1 MGGKIDRDVNKN
13 GGPLVFR
20 IHGQNFHYIGSLLP
34 VDGKRPHFAQLY
46 IYDTNNEIVNRLSF
60 VRPDGDLSDIHEEI
74 VKDIQQAL
82 DSDNVLVKSFRMA
95 SSEIEKNPVAGWVG
109 YPDLF
114 ITFTCNPKWPEV
126 KRFLTDRNLKPE
138 DRPDIIC
145 RLFKMKLDALI
156 SECRKNKLFGPVIGV
171 IYTIEFQKCGLPHAH
186 ILLFLDKQQRA
197 SHGIHLDNIISAKLP
212 DPIQDPEYFKL
223 VDEYMMH
230 GPCGRAQ
237 LNSPCMAKGKCT
249 KHFPKKFVNV
259 SNFDDDGYPIYRR
272 RDNGRSVVRN
282 GINLDNRYV
291 VPHNRHLLLKYRGHI
306 NVEWCNQSRSI
317 NYLFKY
323 VNKGHDR
330 VTAEFYRSNSEGD
343 EPQVIEEIS
352 MYYDCRYISPCE
364 AAWRL
369 FSFEIRLRTL
379 AVERLS
385 FHLPNQQSVVFADD
399 DPVDNILSRPTILQ
413 SMFLEWFEAN
423 KTYPEARKLTYA
435 KMPTKFVW
443 KKDIRK
449 WHPRKR
455 GFSIGRVFY
464 VPPGSGEI
472 FYLRCLLNK
481 VQGPTSFADIR
492 TVNGVQYESFRDAC
506 SARGLVDDDKEY
518 VHVIEEAGQWA
529 TSANLRRL
537 FVTLLMSNS
546 MSKPEVV
553 WEATSNYLTK
563 DAEFHIRQQKGL
575 GDLILSEDQ
584 KKNYALSEIELLLTT
599 MRKSLK
605 DFPSIPSPDLQLL
618 DRSTNRLIQE
628 ELSYDINA
636 MKAENDSLVD
646 QLTEEQKQYMI
657 TQSSPLAHLIM
668 QSRLIIWDEAPMMHK
683 FCFEALDRTMQDLL
697 RVQNPRSFEMTF
709 GGKTVVLGGDFKQ
722 ILPVIPKGTRQ
733 DIVGASINSSYL
745 WRSCKVFRLTKNLRL
760 KALQS
765 ESRVQE
771 IEEYA
776 KWIANIGDGTIGDSL
791 DGECEINIPEKF
803 LLRSVEDPISTIV
816 DSIFPGFRN
825 GIRDV
830 KYLKDCA
837 ILAPTLDVV
846 DNINEYMNEFNT
858 TEGMTYLSCDSVC
871 KSDSNVD
878 MLADLHTPEFLNG
891 LRCSGVPN
899 HSLTLK
905 VGSPVMLLRNI
916 DHSLRLCNGTRMII
930 SKLATHVLEAQIL
943 TGTTAGTK
951 VLIPRMSL
959 TPSDPRLPFK
969 FQRKQ
974 FPLMLSYAMTINKS
988 QGQTLSNVGLF
999 LKRPVFN
1006 HGQLYVA
1013 VSRVS
1018 NPSGLKMLICD
1029 ENVQSKNTTTNV
1041 VYKELFNNV

>member
-13 GGPLVFR
+13 GGPPIFW

-46 IYDTNNEIVNRLSF
+46 IYDTNNELVNRLNS
-60 VRPDGDLSDIHEEI
+60 VRPNGDLNDIHEEI

-82 DSDNVLVKSFRMA
+82 DANNVLVKSFRMA
-95 SSEIEKNPVAGWVG
+95 RSEIEKNPLAEVKIKLLGKRSKDARTYNLPQVSEVAALIVGDMDANIGERDIVVETKSGLLQRISELNPAYLPMQYPLLFPYGEDGYREDIQFSTLKGNSSGGRQRISPREYFSYLIQSRLLQASTLLHAKRLFQQFLVDAYTMVESGRLIYIRTHQKSLRCEIYNCLNDALTRGEVDPRTQWKRIILPSSFTGGARYMIQNYQDAMSICRWVG

-145 RLFKMKLDALI
+145 KLFKMKLDALI

-171 IYTIEFQKCGLPHAH
+171 IYTIEFQKRGLPHAH

-197 SHGIHLDNIISAKLP
+197 SHGIHLDNIISAELP

-230 GPCGRAQ
+230 GPCGRAR

-317 NYLFKY
+317 KYLFKY

-330 VTAEFYRSNSEGD
+330 VTAEFYRSNSEAD
-343 EPQVIEEIS
+343 EPQVIDEIS

-369 FSFEIRLRTL
+369 FGFEIQLRTP

-413 SMFLEWFEAN
+413 SIFLEWFEAN

-435 KMPTKFVW
+435 EMPTKFVW

-492 TVNGVQYESFRDAC
+492 TVNGVHYESFRDTC

-518 VHVIEEAGQWA
+518 VHAIEEAGQWA

-546 MSKPEVV
+546 MSHPEVV
-553 WEATSNYLTK
+553 WESTWNSLTE
-563 DAEFHIRQQKGL
+563 DAQFKIREQTGL

-584 KKNYALSEIELLLTT
+584 KKNYALSEIQLLLTT
-599 MRKSLK
+599 MGKSLK
-605 DFPSIPSPDLQLL
+605 DFPSMPFPDLQNL
-618 DRSTNRLIQE
+618 DRATNRLIQE
-628 ELSYDINA
+628 ELSYDRDA
-636 MKAENDSLVD
+636 MKEENDNLVD
-646 QLTEEQKQYMI
+646 QLTKEQKAIYDNVLHDAENEGEEQRIRGLQY
-657 TQSSPLAHLIM
+657 QSLSMKI
-668 QSRLIIWDEAPMMHK
+668 
-683 FCFEALDRTMQDLL
+683 LL
-697 RVQNPRSFEMTF
+697 EISV
-709 GGKTVVLGGDFKQ
+709 
-722 ILPVIPKGTRQ
+722 
-733 DIVGASINSSYL
+733 
-745 WRSCKVFRLTKNLRL
+745 
-760 KALQS
+760 KAV
-765 ESRVQE
+765 R
-771 IEEYA
+771 
-776 KWIANIGDGTIGDSL
+776 W
-791 DGECEINIPEKF
+791 
-803 LLRSVEDPISTIV
+803 
-816 DSIFPGFRN
+816 
-825 GIRDV
+825 
-830 KYLKDCA
+830 
-837 ILAPTLDVV
+837 
-846 DNINEYMNEFNT
+846 
-858 TEGMTYLSCDSVC
+858 
-871 KSDSNVD
+871 
-878 MLADLHTPEFLNG
+878 HT
-891 LRCSGVPN
+891 
-899 HSLTLK
+899 
-905 VGSPVMLLRNI
+905 
-916 DHSLRLCNGTRMII
+916 
-930 SKLATHVLEAQIL
+930 
-943 TGTTAGTK
+943 
-951 VLIPRMSL
+951 
-959 TPSDPRLPFK
+959 
-969 FQRKQ
+969 
-974 FPLMLSYAMTINKS
+974 
-988 QGQTLSNVGLF
+988 
-999 LKRPVFN
+999 
-1006 HGQLYVA
+1006 
-1013 VSRVS
+1013 
-1018 NPSGLKMLICD
+1018 
-1029 ENVQSKNTTTNV
+1029 
-1041 VYKELFNNV
+1041 